1 MEEKVLF
8 VDDDDLVL
16 ACFQRMLSRH
26 FNVDTAPGPWEGL
39 HAIST
44 KGPYRVVVSDMRMPR
59 LNGIQFLTKA
69 RELAPDMVGIILSG
83 NLDDFTMEFEALG
96 RNEIFKVLPKPCPH
110 DQLIDSIKEAIA
122 YKHKQRKS
130 NPHER

>member
-26 FNVDTAPGPWEGL
+26 FNVDTAPGPFEGL

-44 KGPYRVVVSDMRMPR
+44 KGPYSVVVSDMRMPR
-59 LNGIQFLTKA
+59 LNGMQFLTKA
-69 RELAPDMVGIILSG
+69 KDLAPDTVGIILSG
-83 NLDDFTMEFEALG
+83 NLDDFTAEFEG
-96 RNEIFKVLPKPCPH
+96 RARKAIFKILPKPCPY
-110 DQLIDSIKEAIA
+110 DQLIKIIKEAIS
-122 YKHKQRKS
+122 YKNNQRK
-130 NPHER
+130 

>member
-26 FNVDTAPGPWEGL
+26 FKVDTAPGPWEGL

-44 KGPYRVVVSDMRMPR
+44 TGPYCVVVSDMRMPR
-59 LNGIQFLTKA
+59 LNGIQFLSKA
-69 RELAPDMVGIILSG
+69 KEVTPDTVGIILSG
-83 NLDDFTMEFEALG
+83 NLDDLPLEFNTLGPQRTFT
-96 RNEIFKVLPKPCPH
+96 V
-110 DQLIDSIKEAIA
+110 
-122 YKHKQRKS
+122 
-130 NPHER
+130 

>member
-16 ACFQRMLSRH
+16 ACFERMLSRH

-44 KGPYRVVVSDMRMPR
+44 KGPYSVVVSDMRMPG
-59 LNGIQFLTKA
+59 LNGMQFLTKA
-69 RELAPDMVGIILSG
+69 KELVPGTVGIILSG
-83 NLDDFTMEFEALG
+83 NPDDFTIEFEALG
-96 RNEIFKVLPKPCPH
+96 P
-110 DQLIDSIKEAIA
+110 DAI
-122 YKHKQRKS
+122 
-130 NPHER
+130 

>member
-26 FNVDTAPGPWEGL
+26 FNVDTAPGPFEGL

-44 KGPYRVVVSDMRMPR
+44 KGPYSVIVSDMRMPR
-59 LNGIQFLTKA
+59 LNGMQFLAKA
-69 RELAPDMVGIILSG
+69 KELAPDTVGIILSG
-83 NLDDFTMEFEALG
+83 NLDDFTVEFEG
-96 RNEIFKVLPKPCPH
+96 RARNTIFKVLPKPCPY
-110 DQLIDSIKEAIA
+110 DELIEIIKEAISCRNN
-122 YKHKQRKS
+122 HR
-130 NPHER
+130 R

>member
-26 FNVDTAPGPWEGL
+26 FKVDTAPGPWEGL

-44 KGPYRVVVSDMRMPR
+44 TGPYCVVVSDMRMPR
-59 LNGIQFLTKA
+59 LNGIQFLSKA
-69 RELAPDMVGIILSG
+69 KEMAPDTVGIILSG
-83 NLDDFTMEFEALG
+83 NLDDFTVEFEALG
-96 RNEIFKVLPKPCPH
+96 HNAIFKVLPKPCPY
-110 DQLIDSIKEAIA
+110 DQLIGIIKDAIA
-122 YKHKQRKS
+122 YKHKQR
-130 NPHER
+130 NRA

>member
-26 FNVDTAPGPWEGL
+26 FKVDTAPGPFEGL

-44 KGPYRVVVSDMRMPR
+44 KGPYSVVVSDMRMPR
-59 LNGIQFLTKA
+59 LNGMQFLTRAKD
-69 RELAPDMVGIILSG
+69 LAPDTVGIILSG
-83 NLDDFTMEFEALG
+83 NLDDFTVEFEG
-96 RNEIFKVLPKPCPH
+96 VSRNVIFRVLPKPCPY
-110 DQLIDSIKEAIA
+110 DQLIKIIKEAIA
-122 YKHKQRKS
+122 YKHKHR
-130 NPHER
+130 R